1 MFIGDHFKI
10 DKTGLTTR
18 IADNMQ
24 TMFEIDNKIVSLD
37 LFTEKFACDVD
48 KCKGYCCV
56 YGESGAPLEK
66 EEVKILKQIFPELKE
81 FLRPDGIQAIE
92 KKGTSVVDMD
102 KDKVTPLIGRM
113 ECAYAI
119 FEKGIARCGIE
130 KAFEAGVISFRKPLS
145 CHLYPVRI
153 KKYDTFEAINYDRL
167 QICDPARECGNKHNI
182 PLYVF
187 VRDALIR
194 KYGEEFI
201 RKLEQIAREIEKV

>member
-1 MFIGDHFKI
+1 
-10 DKTGLTTR
+10 
-18 IADNMQ
+18 MQ

-37 LFTEKFACDVD
+37 LFTEKFACDFD

-56 YGESGAPLEK
+56 FGESGAPLEQQ
-66 EEVKILKQIFPELKE
+66 EVKILKQIFPKLKE
-81 FLRPDGIQAIE
+81 FLRPNGIKAIE
-92 KKGTSVVDMD
+92 KQGTSVVDMD
-102 KDKVTPLIGRM
+102 KDKVTPLIGRK

-119 FEKGIARCGIE
+119 FENGIARCGIE

-153 KKYDTFEAINYDRL
+153 KKYDKFEAINYDRWHV
-167 QICDPARECGNKHNI
+167 CDPAREYGNKLNI

-194 KYGEEFI
+194 KYGEEFT
-201 RKLEQIAREIEKV
+201 RKLEQIAQEIASVKRNSSV